1 MADEEKKDVPPTE
14 KPKEEQAP
22 PEGEKKMEG
31 EKPPAEGEKP
41 KEGEQPPGAPGKEGE
56 KPPEGTPPAAPG
68 EEKPAEETF
77 DAKASYEKFMAGLEQ
92 TNARVSRLEEVLDKV
107 AEQEELKGHRKDS
120 IGETQQAAQTP
131 PVPPDK
137 KEEKP
142 VAAGEAKNEKDEKPK
157 DEEKEKEPKKEEG
170 KFAKDELG
178 EMKAQFAKQAE
189 RMAGLEA
196 KIAQFENAGIRHTN
210 PSSTPVEPD
219 PDAEVRNTVK
229 IVLKDLGVSS

>member
-56 KPPEGTPPAAPG
+56 NPEGTPPAPPG
-68 EEKPAEETF
+68 AEKPAEETF